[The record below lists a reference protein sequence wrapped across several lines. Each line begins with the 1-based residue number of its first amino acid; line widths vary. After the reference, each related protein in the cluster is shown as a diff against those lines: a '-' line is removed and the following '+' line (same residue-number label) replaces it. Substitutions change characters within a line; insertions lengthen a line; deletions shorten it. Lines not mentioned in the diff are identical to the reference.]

1 MKITRRRR
9 CLDKDCPQHKIVT
22 MSERKHFVYH
32 VLKKSTLKIIDI
44 LESYGLIKYPEQLQ
58 RYTLV
63 NLLVDFSTEPVAS
76 EIIENKNAKWELKNA
91 AET

>member
-22 MSERKHFVYH
+22 TSERKFFVYH

-44 LESYGLIKYPEQLQ
+44 LEGYELIKHPEELQ

-63 NLLVDFSTEPVAS
+63 NLFVDFSTEPVAS
-76 EIIENKNAKWELKNA
+76 KIIENKNAKWELKNA
-91 AET
+91 TET